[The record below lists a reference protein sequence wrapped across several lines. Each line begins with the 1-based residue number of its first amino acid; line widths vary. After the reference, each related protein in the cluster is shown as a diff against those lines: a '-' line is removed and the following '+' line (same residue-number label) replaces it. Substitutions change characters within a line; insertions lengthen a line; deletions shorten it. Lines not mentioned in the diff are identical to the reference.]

1 MTTENSKI
9 SKIFC
14 SLSTVFMVVS
24 CLVSPVG
31 MFMWF
36 GAATE
41 YPQDVPLMDKA
52 VIVVIAGGVAIVA
65 GLILAIIA
73 KIKNRQ
79 SKWAVVCIVL
89 TAIFL
94 FIGLL
99 SALFFRVGGKPVP
112 FPLRKHRN
120 YPQSDMTT
128 SAGSL
133 L

>member
-52 VIVVIAGGVAIVA
+52 VIFVIAGGIAIFS
-65 GLILAIIA
+65 GLILGIIA

-79 SKWAVVCIVL
+79 SKWAVVCIIL
-89 TAIFL
+89 TSIFL
-94 FIGLL
+94 FIGVI
-99 SALFFRVGGKPVP
+99 AAFF
-112 FPLRKHRN
+112 FIWAASQYH
-120 YPQSDMTT
+120 YQ
-128 SAGSL
+128 
-133 L
+133 

>member
-73 KIKNRQ
+73 KIKNHQ

-99 SALFFRVGGKPVP
+99 SALFFVWAASQYH
-112 FPLRKHRN
+112 FH
-120 YPQSDMTT
+120 
-128 SAGSL
+128 
-133 L
+133 

>member
-14 SLSTVFMVVS
+14 NLSTVFMVVS

-52 VIVVIAGGVAIVA
+52 VIFVIAGGIAIFS
-65 GLILAIIA
+65 GLILGIIA

-79 SKWAVVCIVL
+79 SKWAVVCIIL
-89 TAIFL
+89 TSIFL
-94 FIGLL
+94 FIGVI
-99 SALFFRVGGKPVP
+99 AAFF
-112 FPLRKHRN
+112 FIWAASQYH
-120 YPQSDMTT
+120 YQ
-128 SAGSL
+128 
-133 L
+133 

>member
-1 MTTENSKI
+1 MTDNQIKTSKVL
-9 SKIFC
+9 C

-65 GLILAIIA
+65 GL
-73 KIKNRQ
+73 
-79 SKWAVVCIVL
+79 AVVCIVL

-99 SALFFRVGGKPVP
+99 SALFFVWAASQYH
-112 FPLRKHRN
+112 FH
-120 YPQSDMTT
+120 
-128 SAGSL
+128 
-133 L
+133 